1 MILTFNTG
9 CKYSARGQRIAAVKH
24 DELVYFVDCDR
35 MINGVFNAPIELT
48 QSAIMTAYLTNKY
61 SMVYAPEIFKSLY
74 AAID

>member
-35 MINGVFNAPIELT
+35 MISGVINTPIELT
-48 QSAIMTAYLTNKY
+48 QSAVMTAYTTHKY
-61 SMVYAPEIFKSLY
+61 SLAYAPEIFKSLY